1 MDTWIVN
8 TFGLSESLAR
18 GISVGA
24 SLLVV
29 LILIALFVFILKRL
43 SGARLSTGRG
53 RQPRI
58 AVMDATNIDTRR
70 RLLLVRRDNVEHLI
84 LVGGS
89 NDLVIEPGIIRGAP
103 IGQSTR
109 SQTYAQGQA
118 LSSAPVGTSAG
129 SHLSDTGMP
138 PPAFTPSPHVDEA
151 FDAAPQT
158 APQAAVRDTDSDL
171 FSTPERPAAVHTP
184 SPASRPSQ
192 AYAPVAAPDAPVA
205 EEQPAPISAS
215 HQTATR
221 SSESAKS
228 TRSNTATSLKER
240 IANLAA
246 KRTPNAQLS
255 SPAKRE
261 VAPTRDNAPTQPLPA
276 QPLTAAP
283 VAQAPPMIAAP
294 QVAAAPA
301 MPPATASV
309 AEASM
314 PLSDPEQA
322 APLAASL
329 APPIVVSTSS
339 VQPDM
344 ARPSPAAPKVVPEP
358 SVGSVV
364 PDQSDDS
371 GKVAAWTKTL
381 ASRPTSGAARAPQ
394 PQQRITPPSSGPA
407 ANAKSLYKT
416 FLAEK
421 QSGPAS
427 LQATPQTT
435 SQATPSAPDVK
446 STPSRQN
453 HRVEPV
459 IVPAAQSGDSHPV
472 QTSPVPT
479 SEESVAVEVATE
491 PVSAEAPA
499 LTSTVV
505 SVSTPLVASVM
516 APVTGSVAPPV
527 VTPAPATVKSFASS
541 VLASTAAR
549 SKARAEEAE
558 KTALQEA
565 AAADQSPVPGD
576 DEAPLPE
583 AIFATPENET
593 TPASTSQ
600 ISDTTVADPA
610 TRFQVSTAVT
620 MTQADGH
627 ADIPEQ
633 ASANPDPSNED
644 IPPMTDQRPNPIE
657 TEMAKV
663 LDELHGQKNP

>member
-109 SQTYAQGQA
+109 SQTYVQGQA

-138 PPAFTPSPHVDEA
+138 PPAFTPSSHVDEA
-151 FDAAPQT
+151 FDAATQV
-158 APQAAVRDTDSDL
+158 APQAAIRDTDSDL

-228 TRSNTATSLKER
+228 TRSDTATSLKER

-246 KRTPNAQLS
+246 KRTANAPLS
-255 SPAKRE
+255 SPARRE
-261 VAPTRDNAPTQPLPA
+261 VAPTRDSAPTQPLPA
-276 QPLTAAP
+276 QPLAAAP
-283 VAQAPPMIAAP
+283 VAQAPPMVAAP
-294 QVAAAPA
+294 PAA
-301 MPPATASV
+301 ASV

-322 APLAASL
+322 AAAPALLAASL

-339 VQPDM
+339 VQSDM

-358 SVGSVV
+358 SVDSVV

-491 PVSAEAPA
+491 PVSAETPA
-499 LTSTVV
+499 ITSTVV
-505 SVSTPLVASVM
+505 SVSTPIVASVM
-516 APVTGSVAPPV
+516 APVAGSVAPPV

-565 AAADQSPVPGD
+565 AAADQSPVPVD